1 MNVQLRPGD
10 ELTSDAVVL
19 VHMGAGAPLSVARAA
34 LRNFSDY
41 VGVRAADS
49 GLFTISVFAATA
61 GVSETDIIGAFDHSQ
76 FGRSTYGA
84 LRTAGV
90 DLLATTI
97 VDEGLPEGIRTI
109 QRVHYDIVLD
119 VPFEA
124 PAIPN
129 VDAEVARLTEVVS
142 LAATEVLDLFLPR
155 LRKPLSQDPTG
166 G

>member
-1 MNVQLRPGD
+1 M
-10 ELTSDAVVL
+10 
-19 VHMGAGAPLSVARAA
+19 
-34 LRNFSDY
+34 
-41 VGVRAADS
+41 
-49 GLFTISVFAATA
+49 FAATA

-155 LRKPLSQDPTG
+155 LRKPVSQDPTG

>member
-1 MNVQLRPGD
+1 M
-10 ELTSDAVVL
+10 
-19 VHMGAGAPLSVARAA
+19 
-34 LRNFSDY
+34 
-41 VGVRAADS
+41 
-49 GLFTISVFAATA
+49 
-61 GVSETDIIGAFDHSQ
+61 
-76 FGRSTYGA
+76 
-84 LRTAGV
+84 
-90 DLLATTI
+90 
-97 VDEGLPEGIRTI
+97 
-109 QRVHYDIVLD
+109 HYDIVLD